1 MPAMLLAC
9 YPRASVARDYIPT
22 GGIMS
27 IVLGVAAAVLSVEWL
42 KAVKGE
48 SPADRFWLSAGT
60 AFIWV
65 LFLYA
70 TWRT

>member
-1 MPAMLLAC
+1 
-9 YPRASVARDYIPT
+9 
-22 GGIMS
+22 MS

>member
-1 MPAMLLAC
+1 
-9 YPRASVARDYIPT
+9 
-22 GGIMS
+22 MS
-27 IVLGVAAAVLSVEWL
+27 IILAITAAVLSVEWL

-65 LFLYA
+65 LFLFTVYK
-70 TWRT
+70 